1 MTRPLFAFSLVLL
14 SACAQAPPSPEVV
27 VVTSLPEIEVI
38 TATPLPPLVIVVTA
52 TPVAAT
58 ASPEPSAFPT
68 PVCRKSA
75 SVTAE
80 DAGQSISVC
89 GLILEVGETAC
100 SSCPNEKV
108 SYLVLKGGMQ
118 IVSYDWIFLQ
128 SFPYEGICVQ
138 VEDTVELLAGRPVF
152 VLGMADGYTGAACTT
167 GAGGVPVCEE
177 GSYLDPVDQSMCY

>member
-1 MTRPLFAFSLVLL
+1 MIRPLLAVSLVLL
-14 SACAQAPPSPEVV
+14 SACAQAPPSPEVIL
-27 VVTSLPEIEVI
+27 VTAPPKVEVI
-38 TATPLPPLVIVVTA
+38 TTTPMPPVVIVVTA
-52 TPVAAT
+52 TPVATT
-58 ASPEPSAFPT
+58 ASPEASASPT

-80 DAGQSISVC
+80 NAGQTLSVC
-89 GLILEVGETAC
+89 GLILDVGETAC

-118 IVSYDWIFLQ
+118 IVSYDWIFLR

-138 VEDTVELLAGRPVF
+138 VKDTVELLAGRPVF
-152 VLGMADGYTGAACTT
+152 VLGMADGYAGAACTT
-167 GAGGVPVCEE
+167 GAGGVPVCEQ